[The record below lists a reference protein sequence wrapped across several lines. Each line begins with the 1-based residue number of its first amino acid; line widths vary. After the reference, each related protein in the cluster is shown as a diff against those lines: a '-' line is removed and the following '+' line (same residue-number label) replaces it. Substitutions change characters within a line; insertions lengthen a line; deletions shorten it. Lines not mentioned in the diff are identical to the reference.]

1 MATPRRSLPLTRRL
15 ALLLVAALLPA
26 LATGAEVL
34 VLGSAHLAQ
43 LQPASTPAQQAV
55 VVERLARFAPTRVCI
70 EAVPGESVEAFAA
83 DPARYGE
90 LLSTF
95 AMNAVRLAGEQQVRR
110 QRPAAQARID
120 AAGLVARASLDE
132 TQRLTL
138 VSLQLAAYEPWS
150 AALNWSALS
159 PATRES
165 AAAVLGAAAV
175 ERLEALAA
183 SDNEI
188 ASIAL
193 RLARR
198 LGQRELCAVDPF
210 ADELGVNALADE
222 LLPRLSTPVVQQG
235 LEALNAEQA
244 KHWRADR
251 PDGLLG
257 LLRWMNSDDYA
268 RADLAAEW
276 AVFDNAAGEHDAG
289 RRRLMLWHARNAEI
303 TARLA
308 RELARKDG
316 GRTLLLI
323 GAAHRPFLQASLR
336 ALPWVDVVDGQ
347 ALLAP

>member
-1 MATPRRSLPLTRRL
+1 MVTTRRPLPLNRRF

-26 LATGAEVL
+26 LASGAEVL

-43 LQPASTPAQQAV
+43 LQPATTPVQQAA

-83 DPARYGE
+83 EPARYGE

-110 QRPAAQARID
+110 QRPAAQARIE
-120 AAGLVARASLDE
+120 AGSLVAQDTLDE
-132 TQRLTL
+132 MQRLTL

-165 AAAVLGAAAV
+165 AAATLGQIAV
-175 ERLEALAA
+175 ERLDALAA

-193 RLARR
+193 RLARQ

-210 ADELGVNALADE
+210 ADELGVSALADE
-222 LLPRLSTPVVQQG
+222 LLPRLSTPAVQQG
-235 LEALNAEQA
+235 LEALNDEQA

-251 PDGLLG
+251 PDGLLA

-276 AVFDNAAGEHDAG
+276 AVFDNTAGKHDAG

-303 TARLA
+303 TTRLA
-308 RELARKDG
+308 RELAREDG

-336 ALPWVDVVDGQ
+336 ALPWVDVVDGE

>member
-1 MATPRRSLPLTRRL
+1 MTKPRHSPPPARRL

-26 LATGAEVL
+26 LATGAEVA
-34 VLGSAHLAQ
+34 VLGTAHLAQ
-43 LQPASTPAQQAV
+43 LQPAASPAQQAAV
-55 VVERLARFAPTRVCI
+55 VDRLARFAPTRVCI

-110 QRPAAQARID
+110 QRTAAQARAE
-120 AAGLVARASLDE
+120 AARLVEQASLDDM
-132 TQRLTL
+132 QRLTL

-150 AALNWSALS
+150 AALNWSAL
-159 PATRES
+159 PAPARES
-165 AAAVLGAAAV
+165 AAATLGLAAT
-175 ERLEALAA
+175 ERLDAMSA

-188 ASIAL
+188 ATIAL
-193 RLARR
+193 RLARQ

-222 LLPRLSTPVVQQG
+222 LMPRLSVPAVQQG

-244 KHWRADR
+244 KHWHADQ
-251 PDGLLG
+251 PDGLLA
-257 LLRWMNSDDYA
+257 LLRWMNSDAWA

-276 AVFDNAAGEHDAG
+276 AVFDNADGRHDAG

-308 RELARKDG
+308 REMAREEG
-316 GRTLLLI
+316 GRTLLVI

-336 ALPWVDVVDGQ
+336 ALPWVDVIDGE